1 MAFDWDCDRPDRY
14 NPMDDAIDKNDF
26 IATQQAV
33 NSIGLFVTGSH
44 GVARMT
50 RAEFASLL
58 RVLADSFDRE

>member
-1 MAFDWDCDRPDRY
+1 MSFNWDSERLDRY
-14 NPMDDAIDKNDF
+14 NPMDDAVDKNDF

-58 RVLADSFDRE
+58 RVLAGSFDRE